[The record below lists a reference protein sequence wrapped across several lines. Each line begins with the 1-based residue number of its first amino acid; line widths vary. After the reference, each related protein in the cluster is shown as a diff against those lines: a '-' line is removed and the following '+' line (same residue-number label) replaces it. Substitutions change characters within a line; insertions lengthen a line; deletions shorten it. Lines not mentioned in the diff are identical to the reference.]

1 MHADMRVLLEA
12 ALKLSPDARGALAG
26 RLIESLHDTA
36 IDADAEAAWETE
48 IARRMGELDSGQVQT
63 TPWSIARQQIL
74 RAL

>member
-1 MHADMRVLLEA
+1 MHADMRALLEA
-12 ALKLSPDARGALAG
+12 ALQLPLEARSALAG

-63 TPWSIARQQIL
+63 IPWSTARQQIL
-74 RAL
+74 RVL